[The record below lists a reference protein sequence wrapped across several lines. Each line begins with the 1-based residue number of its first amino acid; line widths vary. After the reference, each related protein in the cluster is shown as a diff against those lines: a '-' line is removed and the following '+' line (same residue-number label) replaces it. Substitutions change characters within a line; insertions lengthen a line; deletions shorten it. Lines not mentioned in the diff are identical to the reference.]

1 MAITP
6 SNIKI
11 QMMIKIV
18 AHLHVL
24 LLGLHHHLSILAFH
38 TATLRPALHPHIVA
52 LAVILQTVAL

>member
-1 MAITP
+1 
-6 SNIKI
+6 
-11 QMMIKIV
+11 MMIKIV